1 MFELRRYKTPNGRV
15 PLSEWMREMKD
26 KIAQA
31 RIRARLRQLESGN
44 FGDYE
49 PVGEGV
55 LELRIH
61 VGAGYRVYFGRH
73 GIKIVVLLCAGD
85 KRSQQ
90 ADIKRAKAM
99 WSDWKEREL

>member
-1 MFELRRYKTPNGRV
+1 MFELRRYKTSNGCI
-15 PLSEWMREMKD
+15 PFTEWMREMKD
-26 KIAQA
+26 KIAQV

-73 GIKIVVLLCAGD
+73 GIEIVVLLCAGD

>member
-1 MFELRRYKTPNGRV
+1 
-15 PLSEWMREMKD
+15 MKD
-26 KIAQA
+26 KIAQV

-49 PVGEGV
+49 SVGEGV

-73 GIKIVVLLCAGD
+73 GIEIVVLLCVGD

-99 WSDWKEREL
+99 WADWKEREL